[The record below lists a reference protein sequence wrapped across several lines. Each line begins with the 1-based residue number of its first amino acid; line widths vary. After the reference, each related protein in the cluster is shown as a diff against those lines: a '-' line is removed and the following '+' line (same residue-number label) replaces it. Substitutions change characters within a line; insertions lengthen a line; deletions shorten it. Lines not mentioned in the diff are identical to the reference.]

1 MTSEQFWSLSPAEFW
16 WWVEARTPKP
26 TWGDKHPMFEDEV
39 RDIYEDAYG
48 PYQPPDD
55 G

>member
-1 MTSEQFWSLSPAEFW
+1 MTAEQFWSLSPTEFW

-26 TWGDKHPMFEDEV
+26 TWGDKHPMSEDEV

-48 PYQPPDD
+48 PYRQSQD